1 MKATP
6 GAIHFLRPADF
17 TFLKNWETT
26 NQDRSAKRFALN
38 FFSWLLSELILS
50 LLEH

>member
-1 MKATP
+1 MNAKP
-6 GAIHFLRPADF
+6 GAIQFLRPTDF

-26 NQDRSAKRFALN
+26 NQDRSAKRFALK
-38 FFSWLLSELILS
+38 FFSWLFSELILS